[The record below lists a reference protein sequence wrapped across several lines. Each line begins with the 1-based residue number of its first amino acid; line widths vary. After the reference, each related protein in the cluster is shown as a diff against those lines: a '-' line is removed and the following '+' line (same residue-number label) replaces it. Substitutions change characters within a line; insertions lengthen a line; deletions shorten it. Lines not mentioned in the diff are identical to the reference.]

1 MTTRT
6 LVMVTVLF
14 TMTACAGVPDGSGS
28 QIGVTLEEFS
38 IGLTESVW
46 TAGPISLDVDN
57 QGEFSHTV
65 VVTSETG
72 TVIETSPVLAPGDA
86 ATLELDLEP
95 GTYHLTC
102 RIVAETPDGDLVDH
116 YEHGMHAAVVVG

>member
-1 MTTRT
+1 MKARSVVVASI
-6 LVMVTVLF
+6 LLAV
-14 TMTACAGVPDGSGS
+14 TACSAASDASGS

-38 IGLTESVW
+38 IDVTESDW
-46 TAGPISLDVDN
+46 AAGPISLDVDN
-57 QGEFSHTV
+57 RGEFSHTV
-65 VVTSETG
+65 VVTSDTG

-86 ATLELDLEP
+86 TTLELDLDP

-102 RIVAETPDGDLVDH
+102 RIVAETPDGELVDH

>member
-1 MTTRT
+1 VKTRS
-6 LVMVTVLF
+6 LMIVAALLS
-14 TMTACAGVPDGSGS
+14 MTACSGAEGSGS
-28 QIGVTLEEFS
+28 QIGVVLEEFS
-38 IGLTESVW
+38 IGLTESAW
-46 TAGPISLDVDN
+46 AAGPISLDVDN
-57 QGEFSHTV
+57 RGEFSHTV

-72 TVIETSPVLAPGDA
+72 TVIETSPVLAPGDSA
-86 ATLELDLEP
+86 SIELDLEP